1 VTYLGPR
8 RSTRASTFDG
18 VRRRSTAF
26 DDVGGS
32 VVARIERWVGQGPNT

>member
-1 VTYLGPR
+1 VTYLGQR
-8 RSTRASTFDG
+8 RSTRAST
-18 VRRRSTAF
+18 TF